1 MLNVSTHSVESSMEK
16 YLNNTNLGYY
26 DVVFILADENS
37 TDPDAQTILTLLLL
51 REIDNKPTETAFP
64 RVIAE
69 FVDESSKELCVDT
82 PITDGVVST
91 NFVSMQL
98 AHMAEIPV
106 LYSIYKELLS
116 AGGIEICFRPIDRY
130 GLNQSSYSFS
140 ELKSLVLSTHEIAIG
155 IKKTNQKI
163 EINPRNESKYKYS
176 ADDKVV
182 VLAQQIYGQ

>member
-1 MLNVSTHSVESSMEK
+1 M
-16 YLNNTNLGYY
+16 
-26 DVVFILADENS
+26 VFILADESS

-51 REIDNKPTETAFP
+51 REIENKPKQNAFP
-64 RVIAE
+64 PVVAE

-91 NFVSMQL
+91 SFVSMQL

-130 GLNQSSYSFS
+130 ELNQSSYSFS
-140 ELKSLVLSTHEIAIG
+140 ELKSLVKNTHEIAIG
-155 IKKTNQKI
+155 IKKPHKKI
-163 EINPRNESKYKYS
+163 EINPKNKSKYKYS